1 MQINFVKNF
10 TFGIGNTNKNL
21 YHSLLCRMGDGFNA
35 AYLLWPKDFQNFFE
49 ETSETSSKILLKFF

>member
-21 YHSLLCRMGDGFNA
+21 YHLE
-35 AYLLWPKDFQNFFE
+35 FFAL
-49 ETSETSSKILLKFF
+49 SYGRWI